1 MKTSSNYY
9 PRGNGLD
16 ESTNENLIRLIKRMV
31 SEHKREWHHHL
42 KSTLWADRITPK
54 KDLKNSLYKL
64 VYGKDALFPISM
76 EIPILQ
82 LLKSIEV
89 AENEPMEVRLAE
101 LMKLQEAREEAFSS
115 LQNHQQIDKRWFDN
129 KKSSDPGLKLG
140 DLILKY
146 NERAAKPGRH
156 ANFDG
161 LWEGPFRIKNYKG
174 LNAFDLKNMQGES
187 IRILVNRF
195 HLKPF
200 H

>member
-1 MKTSSNYY
+1 M
-9 PRGNGLD
+9 G
-16 ESTNENLIRLIKRMV
+16 

-42 KSTLWADRITPK
+42 KSTLWADRIMPK

-89 AENEPMEVRLAE
+89 AENEPMEVRLAK

-115 LQNHQQIDKRWFDN
+115 LQNRQQIVKRWFDN

-161 LWEGPFRIKNYKG
+161 LWEGPFRITNYKG